1 MEATTQ
7 EAQATN
13 ESPPSEAPIEPSQ
26 TGLTPEG
33 TAEAVNG
40 LAFDPRSL
48 PEDLA
53 NEPSLRSFDDVSKL
67 AKSYVHLVKRL
78 GAPPEQIV
86 RLPSSEDDPSWSE
99 VYERLGRPN
108 DPAGYD
114 IHADNETTRQF
125 LQEAHKLGLNK
136 NQVRNIYDWYS
147 KNSELSET
155 AAKDQFEQ
163 QQQDYVHSLKQDWG
177 REYEAN
183 SDIARRAFLQ
193 LADGETLKLVEET
206 GLGNHPGLV
215 KLMNKVGRM
224 MAEDGLLQNDV
235 GTNSNGGRVD
245 IESRVSEVMAP
256 DGPYW
261 DGMHRDHDKYVAE
274 ALRLREMLT

>member
-125 LQEAHKLGLNK
+125 LQEAHKVGLNK
-136 NQVRNIYDWYS
+136 NQVRNIHDWYS

-163 QQQDYVHSLKQDWG
+163 QNYVHSLKQDWG
-177 REYEAN
+177 RDYEAN

-215 KLMNKVGRM
+215 KMMNKVGRM

-245 IESRVSEVMAP
+245 IESRLSELMAP

-274 ALRLREMLT
+274 ALRLRELLT